1 MLKNNPQFY
10 TASALKW
17 QISLEKQIILP
28 SESTD
33 RRNDRLLSSVTMT
46 SDVGLG
52 RLYPI
57 LFLALTRKKKGLWA
71 ARFLAQNDEVYNNIQ
86 IHV

>member
-10 TASALKW
+10 TASALKV
-17 QISLEKQIILP
+17 QISLEKHIILP

-33 RRNDRLLSSVTMT
+33 RRNDRLLSLVTMT

-52 RLYPI
+52 
-57 LFLALTRKKKGLWA
+57 
-71 ARFLAQNDEVYNNIQ
+71 
-86 IHV
+86 